1 MRRFLVEHGFKNV
14 PALTGSLEY
23 ARRNGDTLTPG
34 MITEFLPHA
43 KDGWEFTMDALGRYF
58 QRIGAMS
65 PDIRIAA
72 ALDAEP
78 FIVLEQNP
86 SEEIA
91 KLIGTYFEIAR
102 LLGQRTAEMH
112 LVLAS
117 DPVDPAF
124 APEPFTP
131 FYQRS
136 LYQSMRNLAVRALQS
151 LRHGATRLPESDR
164 PLADNV
170 SHHES
175 QILKRLQ
182 AVHETRISAK
192 RIRCHGDLHLG
203 EVLHTGKDFVFVD
216 FEGDPRRPLSERRI
230 KRTALRDVAS
240 LIRSFDYVAYAALF
254 KQVELGI
261 LNQERLSQL
270 EPWAVFWHRS
280 ISGAFLRA
288 YCDSAAKGDFLP
300 KSEIEFRQLLTA
312 HLLEKAIHE
321 VAYEVEHR
329 PAWARIPLRAILRAL
344 EQWAAPKSPSSSS
357 WTTKL
362 QT

>member
-1 MRRFLVEHGFKNV
+1 LKLFRCLEPGVNPDLEMRRFLVEHGFKNV

-91 KLIGTYFEIAR
+91 KLIGTYFETAR

-230 KRTALRDVAS
+230 KRQRCGMWLALSD
-240 LIRSFDYVAYAALF
+240 RSTTS
-254 KQVELGI
+254 
-261 LNQERLSQL
+261 RT
-270 EPWAVFWHRS
+270 P
-280 ISGAFLRA
+280 
-288 YCDSAAKGDFLP
+288 
-300 KSEIEFRQLLTA
+300 
-312 HLLEKAIHE
+312 
-321 VAYEVEHR
+321 
-329 PAWARIPLRAILRAL
+329 
-344 EQWAAPKSPSSSS
+344 PSSSRLNWGFLIRNVS
-357 WTTKL
+357 HNWNPGQFFGIARLVALSCAPIAILQPKAISFRNQKL
-362 QT
+362 SSGSS